1 MLNKLTIKVVKHTY
15 TTKHKKMTSWEVI
28 FLFGNSG

>member
-15 TTKHKKMTSWEVI
+15 TTKHKKMTSVEVI
-28 FLFGNSG
+28 FFSISG

>member
-15 TTKHKKMTSWEVI
+15 TTKHKKNDLRGGH
-28 FLFGNSG
+28 FLFGISG